1 MLVLASASER
11 RKEIL
16 EKLGLDFIQCVPDVE
31 EAVCEDAYDGV
42 MKNALAKARCCAA
55 KHPEHVVLGF
65 DTVVLL
71 DEKVL
76 GKPAGRDEAYQF
88 LSMLSGRAHTVVSGI
103 AVVCL
108 AKRIEVV
115 DFEETR
121 VFFRKL
127 GEAEIE
133 WYLNTNEWVG
143 KAGGYGIQGKASLF
157 VERIEGCYFN
167 VVGLPIGKT
176 YEMLVETG
184 VRLQDFMV

>member
-31 EAVCEDAYDGV
+31 EAVCEDAYKGV

-76 GKPAGRDEAYQF
+76 GKPATRDAAYQF
-88 LSMLSGRAHTVVSGI
+88 LSTLSGKAHTVVSGI

-108 AKRIEVV
+108 AKKVELV
-115 DFEETR
+115 DFEETK
-121 VFFRKL
+121 VYFRKL
-127 GEAEIE
+127 SEAEIE
-133 WYLNTNEWVG
+133 WYLSTNEWVD

-167 VVGLPIGKT
+167 VVGLPVAKT
-176 YEMLVETG
+176 YKMLVELEIPIFP
-184 VRLQDFMV
+184 RH